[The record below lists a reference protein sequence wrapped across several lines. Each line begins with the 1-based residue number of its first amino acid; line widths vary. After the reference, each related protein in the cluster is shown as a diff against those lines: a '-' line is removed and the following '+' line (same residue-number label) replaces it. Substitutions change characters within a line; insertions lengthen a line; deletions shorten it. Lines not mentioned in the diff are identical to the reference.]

1 MTTETVI
8 NKTLKTIRQDKGWT
22 QQEVADMI
30 GISITSYNLIE
41 QGRKIGRIDTWKK
54 LQLLFNINDIDMWNL
69 IKNKRG

>member
-1 MTTETVI
+1 MLNER
-8 NKTLKTIRQDKGWT
+8 LREIRRDKGKT

-41 QGRKIGRIDTWKK
+41 QGRKIGRIETWKK

-69 IKNKRG
+69 IKDKRG